1 MVHEQKKNSG
11 GLGNKGILFG
21 KNDSDVTVI
30 VTFSFLDHSAPKSEY
45 SLSSCTYL
53 KLEFPKAS
61 SKTSCLTSP
70 KFILRLIG
78 SSKHRPLLPSLP
90 AIRVLL
96 DVSFTPQIP
105 HEQT

>member
-11 GLGNKGILFG
+11 GLGNNGILFG
-21 KNDSDVTVI
+21 KNDSDATVTVI

-70 KFILRLIG
+70 KFILHLIG
-78 SSKHRPLLPSLP
+78 SSKHHPLLPSL
-90 AIRVLL
+90 LL
-96 DVSFTPQIP
+96 DVSFTPQIQ